1 MVPKIIFLRPKRKE
15 ESIKNGQ
22 NQRVETLHKLLVG
35 SGYSVQIVEVGR
47 FPTPKEYRFVSNL
60 LTTPDSVLA
69 ITSFIL
75 LPWCLSP
82 LGNQKIRIIDMMD
95 SLRRTREYSQGGFFR
110 WVIGKF
116 ESFLSIHFRN
126 NHIRT
131 YISEYDRDSDKKLT
145 PKGIKTFVIP
155 NAISLNNAGI
165 ASNLKRLVFVG
176 DLNYSENRIMLSDLC
191 AVLDAAD
198 MELHIY
204 GAGQAL
210 MKPKSENHI
219 FHGICDDE
227 ELYQSGDLHLAP
239 IRNMH
244 GLSSK
249 VFHALAR
256 GIPVLTTEF
265 GVNGINECAGIY
277 VESKVRIWPE
287 VINAIFLKSQKSPIE
302 VDWNGFKSDEREP
315 LRSALIDLLVTQEN

>member
-1 MVPKIIFLRPKRKE
+1 MVPKIIFLRPKQKE

-22 NQRVETLHKLLVG
+22 NQRVETLHKRLVEF
-35 SGYSVQIVEVGR
+35 GYSVQIVEVGR

-60 LTTPDSVLA
+60 LVATDSVLA

-95 SLRRTREYSQGGFFR
+95 SLKRTRKYSQGGFSR
-110 WVIGKF
+110 WLIGKF
-116 ESFLSIHFRN
+116 ESFLSLLFRN

-210 MKPKSENHI
+210 MQPKSGNHI
-219 FHGICDDE
+219 FHGMRDDE
-227 ELYQSGDLHLAP
+227 ELYQTGDLHLAP
-239 IRNMH
+239 VRNMH

-249 VFHALAR
+249 VFNALER

-265 GVNGINECAGIY
+265 GINGINECAGIY
-277 VESKVRIWPE
+277 VESQIRIWPE
-287 VINAIFLKSQKSPIE
+287 VINEIFIKSKKSPLE
-302 VDWNGFKSDEREP
+302 VNWNGFKCDESEP
-315 LRSALIDLLVTQEN
+315 LRSALIDLLVKQDH